1 MTESPTSG
9 KGVGTGFLS
18 GPLMEHFRCPQP
30 LTITGYVSP
39 CHAYGGPSRCRSQPA
54 LVRKL
59 GKLRF
64 REIQASCSR

>member
-30 LTITGYVSP
+30 LTTTGCVSP
-39 CHAYGGPSRCRSQPA
+39 CVMLTGALPGVGHSQLWFA
-54 LVRKL
+54 NW
-59 GKLRF
+59 GN
-64 REIQASCSR
+64 